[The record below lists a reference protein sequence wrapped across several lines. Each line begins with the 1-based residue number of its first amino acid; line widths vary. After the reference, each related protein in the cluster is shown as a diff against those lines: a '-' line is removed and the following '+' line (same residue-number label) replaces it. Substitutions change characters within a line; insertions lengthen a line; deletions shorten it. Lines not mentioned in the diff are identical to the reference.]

1 MNTIR
6 FGKNNKYEVVLNN
19 NNDNIIAVYKY
30 ENKRRYIFHIPIND
44 FSNNYNNDENNDE
57 NNYAD
62 NSGNDDINDDINN
75 GNNSENINGNNDNN
89 YYKIIAIKLKSQL
102 KFSDKNYEYYIIN
115 YNANGILTS
124 ISSISFKREDF
135 KKHNVENIFNNMNSA
150 DDYKILSY
158 NVKQVLILQNINID
172 YTEYINRLLELPQ
185 FSEINKLLKDKKLSL
200 KCDYTSLLLEQYPY
214 NDYMKNNGN
223 SSFFNE
229 FNNYP
234 TLCLF
239 NEDKNICVSTI
250 QILLLKNDVSPSRTR
265 RKTLKK
271 IKSKFKTKRRT
282 KTAELAP
289 NRKAYTLYID
299 SSTLFK
305 FRGNKY
311 NKLLRL
317 IVYLLAI
324 LLNEQVDFDIYITSM
339 YSKVENK
346 ISGITLYKL
355 FEESLGIPIKY
366 LKQKHDFTK
375 NNITNTLTNNNK
387 KNIETYKSESSNS
400 SINRIDMEI
409 PIQVNKKQEL
419 LTLINTVITKQIK

>member
-6 FGKNNKYEVVLNN
+6 FGKNNKYEAVLNDN
-19 NNDNIIAVYKY
+19 NGNIIAVYKY
-30 ENKRRYIFHIPIND
+30 ENKRRYIFHIPINE
-44 FSNNYNNDENNDE
+44 FFNNYPNDENN
-57 NNYAD
+57 
-62 NSGNDDINDDINN
+62 N
-75 GNNSENINGNNDNN
+75 GNNYENINGNNDNN

-102 KFSDKNYEYYIIN
+102 KFGDKNYEYYIIN
-115 YNANGILTS
+115 YNTNGRLTS
-124 ISSISFKREDF
+124 ISSISFKKEDF
-135 KKHNVENIFNNMNSA
+135 KKHNVENIFNNMNSTT
-150 DDYKILSY
+150 DINILSY
-158 NVKQVLILQNINID
+158 NVKQVLILQSFNID
-172 YTEYINRLLELPQ
+172 YSEYINKLLELSQ
-185 FSEINKLLKDKKLSL
+185 FSEINKLLKGNKLSL

-214 NDYMKNNGN
+214 NDYMNNNSN

-229 FNNYP
+229 VNNYP

-250 QILLLKNDVSPSRTR
+250 QILLLKNNTPLSRTR
-265 RKTLKK
+265 TKTLKRL
-271 IKSKFKTKRRT
+271 KSKFKTRRRT
-282 KTAELAP
+282 RTAELAP
-289 NRKAYTLYID
+289 NREAYTLYID

-305 FRGNKY
+305 FRGKKY

-324 LLNEQVDFDIYITSM
+324 LLNEQVDFDIYITSI

-366 LKQKHDFTK
+366 IKQKPDY
-375 NNITNTLTNNNK
+375 NEINITNKLTNNNK

-400 SINRIDMEI
+400 NINRIDMEI
-409 PIQVNKKQEL
+409 PIQVNKKKEL